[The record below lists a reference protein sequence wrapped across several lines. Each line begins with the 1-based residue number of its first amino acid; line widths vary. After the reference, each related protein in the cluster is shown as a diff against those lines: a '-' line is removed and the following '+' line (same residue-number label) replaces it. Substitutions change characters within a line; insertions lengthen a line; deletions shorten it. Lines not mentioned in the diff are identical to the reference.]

1 MHLVLWALGYLFCG
15 IMCVAVHTF
24 INRLQ
29 KPNCNLKVSED
40 EVFICAAWPVVGFG
54 ISLYLLVM
62 FGEWLVQFVVNFS
75 ASLADRLRNYIARE
89 Q

>member
-1 MHLVLWALGYLFCG
+1 MQLVLWALGYLFCG

-29 KPNCNLKVSED
+29 NPNRNLKVSEE
-40 EVFICAAWPVVGFG
+40 EVFICAAWPVVVFG
-54 ISLYLLVM
+54 MFLYILFM
-62 FGEWLVQFVVNFS
+62 SGEWSVQFVVNFS
-75 ASLADRLRNYIARE
+75 ASLADRLRNYISRE